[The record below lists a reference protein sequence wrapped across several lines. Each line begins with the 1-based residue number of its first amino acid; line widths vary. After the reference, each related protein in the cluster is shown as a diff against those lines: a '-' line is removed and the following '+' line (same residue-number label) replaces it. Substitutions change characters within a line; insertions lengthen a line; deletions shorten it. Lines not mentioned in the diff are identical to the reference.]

1 MSRVR
6 FRQST
11 TTYLPRYKKRTKK
24 IHPLSTLQPENI
36 PSLNLQDWN
45 NDDFLNDSYQDF
57 IHFNE
62 VGIIIINILYVILY
76 YCDTINFEG
85 TTI

>member
-11 TTYLPRYKKRTKK
+11 STYLPRYKKRTKK
-24 IHPLSTLQPENI
+24 SQPLFTLQPENI
-36 PSLNLQDWN
+36 PPLDLHDWN

-57 IHFNE
+57 THFNE
-62 VGIIIINILYVILY
+62 VYNKGKLL
-76 YCDTINFEG
+76 
-85 TTI
+85 